1 MTSRWKAARIGRA
14 GRDPRDQGGEAG
26 FSLLEVMVALGVL
39 AMALVVLVQI
49 TTSNVRATYHAKM
62 LTTATFLARAKM
74 ADVEDL
80 VLVDGFVDNDQEED
94 GDFSDAGRPD
104 FRWKTLI
111 QKIELPADMAQKAQD
126 ATQSNMD
133 ENSSNPL
140 AAMAGF
146 MGGFMTTLI
155 EPIRIGIEESVRRV
169 TVQVFWSEPGRP
181 EQSFNVD
188 TFMTDPAKLD
198 MAVAA
203 IGQPPGGSNT
213 GGAAGTSGSGAG
225 GATGAAGSA
234 GGSRPPTTSGAAG
247 STGTQGGRR

>member
-1 MTSRWKAARIGRA
+1 MIVALRSRAIA
-14 GRDPRDQGGEAG
+14 GQQDG

-39 AMALVVLVQI
+39 AMALVVLAQI

-74 ADVEDL
+74 ADLED
-80 VLVDGFVDNDQEED
+80 VVTVDGFVDSDQED
-94 GDFSDAGRPD
+94 AGDFSGSARPE

-126 ATQSNMD
+126 ANQSNME
-133 ENSSNPL
+133 ENPSNPL

-155 EPIRIGIEESVRRV
+155 EPIRVGIEESVRRV
-169 TVQVFWSEPGRP
+169 SVEVFWTEPGRP
-181 EQSFNVD
+181 EQSFKVD

-203 IGQPPGGSNT
+203 IGQPPGGNNS
-213 GGAAGTSGSGAG
+213 GGAGGTSGAG
-225 GATGAAGSA
+225 GATGA
-234 GGSRPPTTSGAAG
+234 RPPTSGAAG
-247 STGTQGGRR
+247 AAGGRR